1 MILLVTALPGAAVAA
16 GRGADHLALRQ
27 ARAQQAADHQV
38 NAVLLQ
44 QAPATGTPDPYS
56 KVQTAWVLARWQP
69 PSLPARSGLVL
80 APAGTPKGSTMPTWV
95 DGSGAVTD
103 PPADPRDAAAD
114 VCIAVVLTCLASC
127 LMLLGGQK
135 LARRALDRRR
145 LSAWDAEWR
154 TVGPLW
160 SGRRN

>member
-1 MILLVTALPGAAVAA
+1 
-16 GRGADHLALRQ
+16 
-27 ARAQQAADHQV
+27 
-38 NAVLLQ
+38 
-44 QAPATGTPDPYS
+44 
-56 KVQTAWVLARWQP
+56 
-69 PSLPARSGLVL
+69 
-80 APAGTPKGSTMPTWV
+80 MPTWV

-127 LMLLGGQK
+127 LMRLGGQK

-160 SGRRN
+160 SGYRN